1 MFSSLVTRLLFI
13 GRSLVTRLR
22 VLVIKAANSL
32 MPSHPGPPNGKC
44 LVAWFKFLEQG
55 MSNKIRMERS
65 GVHKNWQLEWERV
78 TRIEAH
84 GPDKVIKPY
93 QKQNTRSRACLA
105 TMHNGLCQCSICE
118 QGMLL
123 FKFST
128 GSKFRPG
135 SKLHALTL
143 ATCACVLLSTDA
155 VAID

>member
-1 MFSSLVTRLLFI
+1 MFLSNLKCTMAEMIKNMHVFQPRNQAPLHREEP
-13 GRSLVTRLR
+13 GTRLR

-32 MPSHPGPPNGKC
+32 MPSHPGPPSGKC

-65 GVHKNWQLEWERV
+65 GVHKNWQLEWECV

-105 TMHNGLCQCSICE
+105 TMHNGLRQCSVCE
-118 QGMLL
+118 QGVLL
-123 FKFST
+123 FLVLAVNS
-128 GSKFRPG
+128 
-135 SKLHALTL
+135 ALVQSYTL
-143 ATCACVLLSTDA
+143 LL
-155 VAID
+155 